1 MALKELKDVVTLQG
15 QIDTL
20 ESLAALDAELAS
32 LGGQLASERESF
44 DGKKSQ
50 LAEFEATLTATAQ
63 SVQEMERVRGDLI
76 QEVRQMSLQ
85 IDRSREKMSRVRTE
99 REANAAQRELEE
111 LRKLFRDREI
121 EIEKLAG
128 LIEQAKADGDSTTEK
143 RDALLA
149 EVGASESDVT
159 SHLGQVQQEMTAKE
173 ETRKGLVENLPPVL
187 YRRYEM
193 IRKRRGVAISATTDG
208 TCSACHMLLPP
219 MMYQTL
225 MRGQEL
231 GQCPSCNRILYYRPE
246 SPAEPVEAQDTTSG
260 P

>member
-1 MALKELKDVVTLQG
+1 
-15 QIDTL
+15 L
-20 ESLAALDAELAS
+20 ERLAALDAELAS
-32 LGGQLASERESF
+32 LAEQLAAERDSF
-44 DGKKSQ
+44 DGKKTQ
-50 LAEFEATLTATAQ
+50 LSELEANLKVTTG
-63 SVQEMERVRGDLI
+63 SIQEMEKARGDLI

-128 LIEQAKADGDSTTEK
+128 FIEQAKAAADTTTTE
-143 RDALLA
+143 RDALLQ

-159 SHLGQVQQEMTAKE
+159 SHLGEVQSQMNDKQKNRQSLTEK
-173 ETRKGLVENLPPVL
+173 LPPVL
-187 YRRYEM
+187 FRRYEM
-193 IRKRRGVAISATTDG
+193 IRKRLGTAICSTADG
-208 TCSACHMLLPP
+208 TCSECHMMLPP

-225 MRGQEL
+225 MRGQEF
-231 GQCPSCNRILYYRPE
+231 GQCPSCVRILYFRPAA
-246 SPAEPVEAQDTTSG
+246 PAETQDTPSG

>member
-1 MALKELKDVVTLQG
+1 MTLQG

-20 ESLAALDAELAS
+20 ERLAALDAELAS
-32 LGGQLASERESF
+32 LAEELAVERDSF

-50 LAEFEATLTATAQ
+50 LAELEASLSATAE
-63 SVQEMERVRGDLI
+63 SVQEMEKTRGDLI

-128 LIEQAKADGDSTTEK
+128 FIEQAKTEAETTTAK
-143 RDALLA
+143 RDELLQ
-149 EVGASESDVT
+149 EVGASEGDVT
-159 SHLGQVQQEMTAKE
+159 SHLGEVQSRMNDKQKN
-173 ETRKGLVENLPPVL
+173 RQGLTEKLPATL
-187 YRRYEM
+187 FRRYEM
-193 IRKRRGVAISATTDG
+193 IRKRLGTAICSTTDG
-208 TCSACHMLLPP
+208 TCSECHMLLPP

-225 MRGQEL
+225 MRGQEF
-231 GQCPSCNRILYYRPE
+231 GQCPSCVRILYFRPDA
-246 SPAEPVEAQDTTSG
+246 PAETVETQDTPSG